1 MMISTNYKYAYLAE
15 LTGSLL
21 VYFITLAASL
31 TLGERVSGISQ
42 TLIYITPMLPVLLII
57 WAIVRQFR
65 RSDEL
70 LRKTILEHIAIAT
83 AITVGWTFTYGF
95 LENAGYPKLSMF
107 MVWPVMGVL
116 WAILAIF
123 DRRYHQ

>member
-1 MMISTNYKYAYLAE
+1 MISTNFKYAYLAE

-21 VYFITLAASL
+21 VYFIILAASL
-31 TLGERVSGISQ
+31 ALGERASGILQ
-42 TLIYITPMLPVLLII
+42 TLIYIIPMLPVLLII
-57 WAIVRQFR
+57 WVIIRQFR
-65 RSDEL
+65 HSDEL
-70 LRKTILEHIAIAT
+70 LRKTILEHIAIAA
-83 AITVGWTFTYGF
+83 AITAGWTFTYGF

-107 MVWPVMGVL
+107 MVWPVMGAL